1 MAEISAFPDKLR
13 PNADAMYDALSF
25 WFKLCTEGQLEIGWR
40 DPQTKTLNRFKR
52 FELDEIEELVA
63 FAADINQQP
72 GANVYFRVCTLRDMP
87 GPTTDDHFLQAP
99 GAHIDHDDAAS
110 VSRLRSHPLEFK
122 PAYLVI
128 TGRDPEVRG
137 QTFWPVAEPITDPA
151 IVREMNSRLA
161 QHFGGDPAVVN
172 PTRLM
177 RVPGS
182 IAWPVKKGRTQTE
195 ITQLLWPAEQRL
207 QRVEADALLTMLR
220 QIGTPDQPELSQ
232 QAIVNSGTSREVA
245 TDTPKI
251 APQNPETHPQNA
263 DQWAPPVRQ
272 NAPVSQLIDAT
283 KQDGTWHN
291 SVLRLVASWINR
303 GLSDKEIHL
312 FAPALTRPG
321 YTVRQ
326 THEEIQKMIEGARQ
340 KWNLPDRDPFAD
352 AAPPAEKQGIWT
364 DDSDDLDDI
373 PERPWLAPGILLRG
387 AVTLLSGQGAG
398 GKSSFIVAFTTSMA
412 AGVQFGKITPK
423 HKFRSIN
430 FNVEDDKDEQRRRY
444 AAFLAASSHIDRSA
458 IRSVIRVGPEGVGT
472 LFQRDPD
479 TGVVTPTQAM
489 EDLKKLVIENDID
502 CVIFDPMAE
511 LHNAEEN
518 DNTAMRSILAA
529 FRGFAKETNAGVMVL
544 HHDRKGVGV
553 AGDVDR
559 MRGASALQGAAR
571 IVLTLTRM
579 TEEEADAL
587 GIPQEER
594 SSYIRIDNAKANYT
608 KLGEAMWYKLTSQT
622 ISNGESIGA
631 CLPWT
636 PPDRIASLT
645 GEMKVEILRLMLEAG
660 PAKCRAHHH
669 SNDYAPRWLGEII
682 GADEKLVK
690 QYLDACIKGGAVKID
705 KLVPEGDNR
714 HPRPAYVVDRT
725 KFMEMQQP
733 SRSIDPEDEGF

>member
-1 MAEISAFPDKLR
+1 
-13 PNADAMYDALSF
+13 
-25 WFKLCTEGQLEIGWR
+25 
-40 DPQTKTLNRFKR
+40 
-52 FELDEIEELVA
+52 
-63 FAADINQQP
+63 
-72 GANVYFRVCTLRDMP
+72 
-87 GPTTDDHFLQAP
+87 
-99 GAHIDHDDAAS
+99 
-110 VSRLRSHPLEFK
+110 
-122 PAYLVI
+122 
-128 TGRDPEVRG
+128 
-137 QTFWPVAEPITDPA
+137 
-151 IVREMNSRLA
+151 
-161 QHFGGDPAVVN
+161 
-172 PTRLM
+172 
-177 RVPGS
+177 
-182 IAWPVKKGRTQTE
+182 
-195 ITQLLWPAEQRL
+195 
-207 QRVEADALLTMLR
+207 VEADALLTMLR
-220 QIGTPDQPELSQ
+220 QIDKPSDLLSKPSDLPGKSQ
-232 QAIVNSGTSREVA
+232 DATENSVTSREVA
-245 TDTPKI
+245 H
-251 APQNPETHPQNA
+251 ETSPTGS

-340 KWNLPDRDPFAD
+340 KWQLPDRDPFAD

-373 PERPWLAPGILLRG
+373 PERPWLAQGILLRG

-423 HKFRSIN
+423 EKFRSIN

-444 AAFLAASSHIDRSA
+444 AAFLAASNHIDRSA
-458 IRSVIRVGPEGVGT
+458 IRNVIRVGPEGVGT

-479 TGVVTPTQAM
+479 TGVVTPTAAM
-489 EDLKKLVIENDID
+489 EDLKKLVVENDID

-559 MRGASALQGAAR
+559 MRGASSLQGAAR

-579 TEEEADAL
+579 TEEEAEAL
-587 GIPQEER
+587 GIPVEER
-594 SSYIRIDNAKANYT
+594 TSYIRIDNAKANYT

-636 PPDRIASLT
+636 PPDRINSLT
-645 GEMKVEILRLMLEAG
+645 GEMKIEILRLMLEAG

-714 HPRPAYVVDRT
+714 HPRPAYVVDRI
-725 KFMEMQQP
+725 KFLEMQQP
-733 SRSIDPEDEGF
+733 SRPIDPEDEGF